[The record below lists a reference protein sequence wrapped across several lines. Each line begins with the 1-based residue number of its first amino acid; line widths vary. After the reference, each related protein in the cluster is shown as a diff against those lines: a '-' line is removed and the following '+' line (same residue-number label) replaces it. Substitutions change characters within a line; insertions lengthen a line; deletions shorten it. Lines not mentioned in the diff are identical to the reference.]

1 MRRGEPGIRGRG
13 SDRDNGIPGVD
24 GNPGENGIPGRD
36 GDDGCNWS

>member
-1 MRRGEPGIRGRG
+1 MRRGEPGIRGGG